1 MFNKLLEII
10 RSDEFRVQLAEL
22 NDNFFN
28 LKQELHIRD
37 LLLVL
42 FNKYHSQEGFRA
54 IAEYPRRKK
63 PETLEDGR
71 ISHTRVDLS
80 LVDRE
85 EKENPFKIELK
96 YHFPKDKGGFSKYEE
111 SIQKHFTKRES
122 DGFILIVCDSD
133 TKGRENF
140 ESIWL
145 NDETMFSKLSLDN
158 LKWKDNLK
166 KKFEDKDL
174 EAKSYFHEIK
184 VDKPFETT
192 YHFFILERKKE
203 EK

>member
-1 MFNKLLEII
+1 MSDSIRKNEKMFDSLISII
-10 RSDEFRVQLAEL
+10 KSDEFRVQLAEL

-28 LKQELHIRD
+28 LKQEIQIRN
-37 LLLVL
+37 LLVEL
-42 FNKYHSQEGFRA
+42 FNQKHKQENERA
-54 IAEYPRRKK
+54 IAEYRVPNK
-63 PETLEDGR
+63 DIR
-71 ISHTRVDLS
+71 IDLA
-80 LVDRE
+80 LVSKNDQ
-85 EKENPFKIELK
+85 KNAFKIELK
-96 YHFPKDKGGFSKYEE
+96 YHFPKDKGGFSEYQE
-111 SIQKHFTKRES
+111 SIQKHFIDRES

-174 EAKSYFHEIK
+174 KAESYFHEIR
-184 VDKPFETT
+184 VDKPFKTT
-192 YHFFILERKKE
+192 YHFFILEGKK
-203 EK
+203 

>member
-1 MFNKLLEII
+1 MTKMFEKLLEII

-42 FNKYHSQEGFRA
+42 FN
-54 IAEYPRRKK
+54 
-63 PETLEDGR
+63 
-71 ISHTRVDLS
+71 
-80 LVDRE
+80 
-85 EKENPFKIELK
+85 
-96 YHFPKDKGGFSKYEE
+96 YEE
-111 SIQKHFTKRES
+111 SIQKHFKGRRS
-122 DGFILIVCDSD
+122 NGFILIVCDSD

-145 NDETMFSKLSLDN
+145 NDETMFSKLSSDN

-192 YHFFILERKKE
+192 YHFFILEGKNKK
-203 EK
+203 K

>member
-1 MFNKLLEII
+1 MFEKLLKII

-28 LKQELHIRD
+28 LKQELHIRN

-54 IAEYPRRKK
+54 IAEYPRK

-80 LVDRE
+80 LVDKE
-85 EKENPFKIELK
+85 EKKKPFKIEFK
-96 YHFPKDKGGFSKYEE
+96 YHFPKDKGEFSEYQK
-111 SIQKHFTKRES
+111 SIQKHFTKRGS
-122 DGFILIVCDSD
+122 NGFILIVCDSD
-133 TKGRENF
+133 TKGRKNF

-174 EAKSYFHEIK
+174 KAESYFHEIK

-192 YHFFILERKKE
+192 YHFFILERKK
-203 EK
+203 